1 VSDILGRQQIVLL
14 LIPLLLTQ
22 LGLLVYGVWD
32 WSHRRHFHYGNRWVW
47 FLIIVLFSIVGPLT
61 YLLLGREES

>member
-1 VSDILGRQQIVLL
+1 VSDILSQQQIVLL
-14 LIPLLLTQ
+14 LIPLLLIQ

-32 WSHRRHFHYGNRWVW
+32 WSHRRHFRYANRWVW
-47 FLIIVLFSIVGPLT
+47 FAIIVLISIVGPLI